1 MQIKFSLRGVIY
13 LPPIN
18 QEIGAYCLHF
28 SLIVKKK
35 NHIWFQNHMDSLP
48 ILCRYISFVYIFL
61 MGTFMIYHR
70 AACIINVKISI
81 FLKTLCRFW
90 RENLKLEENFS
101 FHHESGERSMSFRRP
116 NFCTQKLWMQSF
128 VLFKKNMLIFFSL
141 VVVLFK

>member
-1 MQIKFSLRGVIY
+1 
-13 LPPIN
+13 
-18 QEIGAYCLHF
+18 
-28 SLIVKKK
+28 
-35 NHIWFQNHMDSLP
+35 MDSLP

-81 FLKTLCRFW
+81 FLKTLRRFW

-116 NFCTQKLWMQSF
+116 NICTQKLWMQSF
-128 VLFKKNMLIFFSL
+128 ILFEKNMLIFFSL
-141 VVVLFK
+141 VVVLFKYKSNFNYLLIKDYFQIIKKFEKLEQYLPSVLQLA

>member
-1 MQIKFSLRGVIY
+1 
-13 LPPIN
+13 
-18 QEIGAYCLHF
+18 
-28 SLIVKKK
+28 
-35 NHIWFQNHMDSLP
+35 MDSLP

-141 VVVLFK
+141 VVNYSNKSNFNYLLIKDYFQIIMKFDKLEQYLHSVVQLA